1 MASRLSAHAFLALV
15 TIVAFVLY
23 LRFIE
28 KRSLFY
34 PEKEIAGKP
43 DDLGMPYT
51 DVNVRSSDGT
61 TLNGWLI
68 VGPAA
73 KYTVLFAHG
82 NAGNISHRIEKLK
95 FFSKLGC
102 NVFIFDYRGYGRSQ
116 GRPSE
121 KGFYLD
127 IAAAYEYLISRGIA
141 PENIIGYGESLGGAV
156 IIDGAVKKRMAALII
171 DSSFTSAKDM
181 IKFLYPFLPHWVFA
195 RRFDSVAKIKTIGI
209 PKLIIHSGNDEIV
222 PFRLGRKLY
231 DEAATPKEFLE
242 IRGAHNS
249 NFFESEDILKEKIA
263 DFITRIPANQKLN

>member
-1 MASRLSAHAFLALV
+1 MVLKGYTHIFSAVAAFIL
-15 TIVAFVLY
+15 IVVY
-23 LRFIE
+23 LRYVE
-28 KRSLFY
+28 KKSLFY
-34 PEKEIAGKP
+34 PENKIAYTP
-43 DDLGMPYT
+43 EASGMRYSE
-51 DVNVRSSDGT
+51 VNFEASDGYM
-61 TLNGWLI
+61 LNGWLI

-195 RRFDSVAKIKTIGI
+195 SRFDSVQKIKTIGI
-209 PKLIIHSGNDEIV
+209 PKLIIH
-222 PFRLGRKLY
+222 R
-231 DEAATPKEFLE
+231 
-242 IRGAHNS
+242 
-249 NFFESEDILKEKIA
+249 
-263 DFITRIPANQKLN
+263 